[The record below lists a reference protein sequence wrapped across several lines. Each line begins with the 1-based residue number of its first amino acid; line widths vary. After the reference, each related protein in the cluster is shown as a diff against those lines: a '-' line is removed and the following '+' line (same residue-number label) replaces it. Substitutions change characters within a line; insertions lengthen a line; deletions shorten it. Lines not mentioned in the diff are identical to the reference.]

1 MKSGCPRFISRWQG
15 VSASSTGRG
24 HSKKGIPCQ
33 DASNALPNSECS
45 VIVVSD
51 GAGSVKHS
59 KHGAACVVE
68 ATVRTLRSS
77 APWTNLEE
85 IQKRILIACRT
96 EISNRAR
103 MLACHENDLA
113 ATLVFAAVNRGRF
126 VAGNLG
132 DGVVAAF
139 RGQSSEILLRPERGE
154 FANETVF
161 LTSEDA
167 NKHFRILIG
176 PLEERD
182 GFAIMSDGAAD
193 SLYQR
198 HTCSLAPALPR
209 ILEWF
214 EQETPIKVQTA
225 IHNTVMPIIVNRT
238 MDDCSLAVLKLV
250 RLVLDN
256 LDIKS
261 TKFLTDFFESG
272 NKRGLKNRRK
282 VLECIIEK
290 GISNDFEI
298 ANVVKL
304 SPNTVRNHRRALASL
319 IRD

>member
-1 MKSGCPRFISRWQG
+1 MKPGCPRFISRWQG
-15 VSASSTGRG
+15 ASASSTGRG
-24 HSKKGIPCQ
+24 HSEKGIPCQ
-33 DASNALPNSECS
+33 DASSALPNSESS
-45 VIVVSD
+45 VIVISD
-51 GAGSVKHS
+51 GAGSAKHS
-59 KHGAACVVE
+59 EHGAAGVVE

-85 IQKRILIACRT
+85 VQKRILIACRT
-96 EISNRAR
+96 EINNRAR
-103 MLACHENDLA
+103 TLACHKNDLA
-113 ATLVFAAVNRGRF
+113 ATLAFAAVNRGKF

-139 RGQSSEILLRPERGE
+139 RGQSPEILLRPERGE

-161 LTSEDA
+161 LTSE
-167 NKHFRILIG
+167 NVNRHFRILDG

-198 HTCSLAPALPR
+198 HTHSLAPALPR

-214 EQETPIKVQTA
+214 EKETLGKVQAA
-225 IHNTVMPIIVNRT
+225 IHSTVMPAIVNRT
-238 MDDCSLAVLKLV
+238 TDDCSLAVLKLV
-250 RLVLDN
+250 RFVLDN
-256 LDIKS
+256 LDTKN
-261 TKFLTDFFESG
+261 TKFLVDFFESG
-272 NKRGLKNRRK
+272 NNRGLKNRLK
-282 VLECIIEK
+282 VLECIMKK

-298 ANVVKL
+298 ASVVKL
-304 SPNTVRNHRRALASL
+304 SPNTVRNHRRVLDSF

>member
-1 MKSGCPRFISRWQG
+1 MKPECPRFISRWQG
-15 VSASSTGRG
+15 ASASSTGRG
-24 HSKKGIPCQ
+24 HSEKGIPCQ
-33 DASNALPNSECS
+33 DASSALPNSESS
-45 VIVVSD
+45 VIVISD
-51 GAGSVKHS
+51 GAGSAKHS
-59 KHGAACVVE
+59 EHGAAGVVE
-68 ATVRTLRSS
+68 AAVRTLRSS

-85 IQKRILIACRT
+85 VQERILIACRT
-96 EISNRAR
+96 EINNRAR

-139 RGQSSEILLRPERGE
+139 RGQSPEILLKPERGE

-161 LTSEDA
+161 LTSENA
-167 NKHFRILIG
+167 NRHFRILNG
-176 PLEERD
+176 SLEERD

-214 EQETPIKVQTA
+214 EKETPVKVQAA
-225 IHNTVMPIIVNRT
+225 IHNTVMPAIVNRT
-238 MDDCSLAVLKLV
+238 TDDCSLAVLKLV
-250 RLVLDN
+250 RFVLDN
-256 LDIKS
+256 LDTKNI
-261 TKFLTDFFESG
+261 KFLADFFESG
-272 NKRGLKNRRK
+272 NRRGLKNRIK
-282 VLECIIEK
+282 VLECIMKK

-304 SPNTVRNHRRALASL
+304 SRNTVRNHRRVLDSF

>member
-1 MKSGCPRFISRWQG
+1 MKPGCPRFISRWQG
-15 VSASSTGRG
+15 ASASATGRG
-24 HSKKGIPCQ
+24 HSEKGIPCQ
-33 DASNALPNSECS
+33 DASSAVPNSESS
-45 VIVVSD
+45 VIVISD
-51 GAGSVKHS
+51 GAGSAKHS
-59 KHGAACVVE
+59 EHGAAGVVK

-85 IQKRILIACRT
+85 VKERILIACRT
-96 EISNRAR
+96 EINNRAR

-113 ATLVFAAVNRGRF
+113 ATLAFAAVTRGKY

-139 RGQSSEILLRPERGE
+139 RGQSPEILLRPERGE

-161 LTSEDA
+161 LTSENA
-167 NKHFRILIG
+167 NRHFHIRNG

-198 HTCSLAPALPR
+198 RTRSLAPALPR

-214 EQETPIKVQTA
+214 EKETPVKVQAA
-225 IHNTVMPIIVNRT
+225 IHNTVMPAIVNRT
-238 MDDCSLAVLKLV
+238 TDDCSLAVLKLV
-250 RLVLDN
+250 RFVLDN
-256 LDIKS
+256 LDTKNA
-261 TKFLTDFFESG
+261 KFLADFFKSG
-272 NKRGLKNRRK
+272 NKRGLKNRIK
-282 VLECIIEK
+282 VLECIMKK
-290 GISNDFEI
+290 GSSNDYEI

-304 SPNTVRNHRRALASL
+304 SPNTVRSHRRVLDSF